1 MKRRDRPPLK
11 TAGVVFLVLIMA
23 VLTLVYLQ
31 FRGDLS
37 PSTTLTM
44 VSDRGGL
51 VMDTGSKV
59 TFNGV
64 VIGRVLNVSSGER
77 DGKNIARVTLDVDPH
92 YLAFIPANVHADIK
106 ATTVFG
112 NKYVALSTPK
122 NPVSARLTSSD
133 VITASSVTTEFNT
146 LFETVTS
153 IAEKVDPVKLN
164 LTLSAAAEALSGLG
178 GKFGQSIVN
187 GNAVLDDVNPQMPQ
201 IRHDIQRLADL
212 SDVYTKA
219 SPDLWDALDHAV
231 VTARS
236 LNAQQQDI
244 DAALLASMGFGNN
257 AADVFE
263 RSQPYFVRGMAD
275 LVPSAQLL
283 DTYSP
288 EIFCGIRNIAQ
299 AAPSA
304 LEAFG
309 GNGYS
314 LNTMTEILGA
324 PNPYVYPDNLPRTNG
339 RGGPGGAPGCWQ
351 TIDRNFWPAPYLVM
365 DDGASIAPY
374 NHFELGQ
381 PLLTEYV
388 WGRQVGENTINP

>member
-11 TAGVVFLVLIMA
+11 AAGVVFLALIMA

-164 LTLSAAAEALSGLG
+164 LTLSAAAEALSGWAASSVSRLSTAMRCSTT
-178 GKFGQSIVN
+178 SIPPRCRRS
-187 GNAVLDDVNPQMPQ
+187 AMTFSAWPICPMSTP
-201 IRHDIQRLADL
+201 R
-212 SDVYTKA
+212 
-219 SPDLWDALDHAV
+219 P
-231 VTARS
+231 ARTC
-236 LNAQQQDI
+236 
-244 DAALLASMGFGNN
+244 
-257 AADVFE
+257 
-263 RSQPYFVRGMAD
+263 GMH
-275 LVPSAQLL
+275 S
-283 DTYSP
+283 TT
-288 EIFCGIRNIAQ
+288 R
-299 AAPSA
+299 
-304 LEAFG
+304 
-309 GNGYS
+309 
-314 LNTMTEILGA
+314 
-324 PNPYVYPDNLPRTNG
+324 
-339 RGGPGGAPGCWQ
+339 W
-351 TIDRNFWPAPYLVM
+351 
-365 DDGASIAPY
+365 
-374 NHFELGQ
+374 
-381 PLLTEYV
+381 
-388 WGRQVGENTINP
+388 